1 MSAVTSPAIAEVD
14 KMPIPI
20 DLFRSGVSSPR
31 KIWLCVEA
39 IKFLKEHA
47 DQAYS
52 LDDLGFELK
61 VNYQV
66 LRTALRSLTI
76 KDNLDVKLVG
86 RTRYY
91 AYKESKPVQEP
102 DPSVEQIAEEEK
114 EDLPQT
120 DLEDY

>member
-1 MSAVTSPAIAEVD
+1 
-14 KMPIPI
+14 MPIPI

-31 KIWLCVEA
+31 KAWLCVEA

-76 KDNLDVKLVG
+76 KDHLDVKLVG

-91 AYKESKPVQEP
+91 AYKEVEQEP
-102 DPSVEQIAEEEK
+102 DQCGEQIPEEEK
-114 EDLPQT
+114 ADLPKS
-120 DLEDY
+120 DWEDY